1 MSAEVRFHAASDMG
15 RGDWQT
21 RAEVTSS
28 MTCDAEAFHVES
40 TLDVHENG
48 EVIFT
53 RSWSFD
59 FPRDQV

>member
-1 MSAEVRFHAASDMG
+1 MG

-28 MTCDAEAFHVES
+28 MTCDAEVFHVES

-48 EVIFT
+48 EAIFT
-53 RSWSFD
+53 RSWEFD
-59 FPRDQV
+59 FSRDQV

>member
-1 MSAEVRFHAASDMG
+1 MG

>member
-1 MSAEVRFHAASDMG
+1 
-15 RGDWQT
+15 
-21 RAEVTSS
+21 
-28 MTCDAEAFHVES
+28 MTCDAEVFHIES

-53 RSWSFD
+53 RSWEFD